1 MGERQPLRSHTKR
14 LITGVL
20 VLVPLVGIIAA
31 GPPWA
36 WTATVLVAAF
46 LGLREFQQLLIP
58 EVDSSWKWQ
67 VLHFSGGVFLPL
79 GAAVGGP
86 SGLHCGLI
94 LGLFGGLLCVLAC
107 SPLNSHGIRR
117 LAQCSFAW
125 LYIPYLL
132 SYVLLIGQASQ
143 GRQRLLF
150 TLAVVVFSDAGAY
163 YCGRVLGR
171 RKLYETVSPRKTIEG
186 SVGGLILSVI
196 MGVSVG
202 RLLLPQDSVFRIL
215 VLSGSL
221 ALVSQMGDLIESMM
235 KRMSGKKDASHL
247 LPGHGGILDR
257 LDSLLFVFPAS
268 WLFL

>member
-1 MGERQPLRSHTKR
+1 
-14 LITGVL
+14 
-20 VLVPLVGIIAA
+20 
-31 GPPWA
+31 
-36 WTATVLVAAF
+36 
-46 LGLREFQQLLIP
+46 
-58 EVDSSWKWQ
+58 
-67 VLHFSGGVFLPL
+67 
-79 GAAVGGP
+79 VGGP

-132 SYVLLIGQASQ
+132 SYVLLIGQASE

-186 SVGGLILSVI
+186 SVGGLILSVV
-196 MGVSVG
+196 MGVGIG

-221 ALVSQMGDLIESMM
+221 ALASRVRAKATRSSLASRM
-235 KRMSGKKDASHL
+235 KAS
-247 LPGHGGILDR
+247 
-257 LDSLLFVFPAS
+257 AS
-268 WLFL
+268 WARVMNQLVSTGKPVSARTRSA